1 MWSKLK
7 QRIGL
12 SPKPD
17 TPDTPTMTPDEQLRA
32 EAKREHHQAQDE
44 ALEREAEE
52 PKPKNWDV
60 NP

>member
-7 QRIGL
+7 QRLGL

-17 TPDTPTMTPDEQLRA
+17 RPTMPDEQLRA

-52 PKPKNWDV
+52 PKPKIWDV